1 MGLVEEHGALHGTPT
16 EQALLVALEHD
27 TPTINT
33 LRQELGEAEGE
44 EAFVD
49 LKRRGYISSE
59 QSLAAEAVLTSAGQ
73 RLAEFVLESRARGGA
88 DRADGVRRLILRWVV
103 QNPGSSSLDD
113 LRQTGPEVFGALVQ
127 TDEFEEEADWLMEK
141 QLLKVIATAE
151 DPYLRP
157 EITGAGRRVLQI
169 PDQTIEDQLSGAG
182 SADRRSYTN
191 TFHGA
196 TTIGAFAQGD
206 QNIISVMM
214 TSGQLAEASSVLAQ
228 LEALPEVQN
237 QPELTE
243 AVGAIRGEL
252 ASPEPQ
258 KEGILA
264 KVGTAFGVAMANGS
278 APMVLQLL
286 GQLPQVFS

>member
-16 EQALLVALEHD
+16 EQALLVVLEHD
-27 TPTINT
+27 TPSINT
-33 LRQELGEAEGE
+33 LRQALGEAEGE

-49 LKRRGYISSE
+49 LKRRGYIRSE
-59 QSLAAEAVLTSAGQ
+59 DSLAAEAVLTSAGQ
-73 RLAEFVLESRARGGA
+73 RLAEFVLSSRARGGA

-103 QNPGSSSLDD
+103 ENPGCDSLDS
-113 LRQTGPEVFGALVQ
+113 LLQAGPEVFGSLVQ
-127 TDEFEEEADWLMEK
+127 ADEFEEEADWLIEK

-157 EITGAGRRVLQI
+157 KAMAAGRRVLQI

-182 SADRRSYTN
+182 SADHRSYTN
-191 TFHGA
+191 TFHGSA
-196 TTIGAFAQGD
+196 TIAALSQGD
-206 QNIISVMM
+206 QNIISVTM
-214 TSGQLAEASSVLAQ
+214 TSSQLAEASSVLHQ

-237 QPELTE
+237 QPELTQ

-264 KVGTAFGVAMANGS
+264 KVATAFGVAMANGA

-286 GQLPQVFS
+286 GQLPQVLS